1 MSIKLTNTQIAM
13 LSAAAQRD
21 DRCFI
26 APRNLK
32 GGAAQ
37 KVAAKLIAGG
47 LAKEINAKPGAPVWR
62 QDQQAGQSF
71 ALKLTAA
78 GLRAIPIEDQ
88 SASDDTR
95 ADGGERVQG
104 LPQLVRRSSGRL
116 LSKLRQRNPGDLPRR
131 EMERSWRSSSNCF
144 SAIKA
149 RPSPS
154 LSRQRTGSGIP
165 RALPS
170 RDCVNAAMRWRL
182 TDRTRSEDRRTEH
195 GWARSSPL
203 EVGRLKATIRWR
215 SPLSQHR
222 RTLGAR
228 RNCQRSRPRDV
239 IRTAFWRRCRK
250 SLSPAIV
257 PPSCNAS
264 CDCLE
269 SR

>member
-1 MSIKLTNTQIAM
+1 MTTRRVIFMSIKLTNTQIAM

-95 ADGGERVQG
+95 ADGGERVQVAAASSEVIRQTALETPTTESRRPSAPRDG
-104 LPQLVRRSSGRL
+104 TKLAQLVELLQRDQGATITELVAATDWLRHTTRAALTGLRKRGYAVAIDRSDKERGSTYRARL
-116 LSKLRQRNPGDLPRR
+116 GEIIAIGGGAAQSDDPLAI
-131 EMERSWRSSSNCF
+131 
-144 SAIKA
+144 SAIPTSK
-149 RPSPS
+149 
-154 LSRQRTGSGIP
+154 
-165 RALPS
+165 
-170 RDCVNAAMRWRL
+170 N
-182 TDRTRSEDRRTEH
+182 
-195 GWARSSPL
+195 
-203 EVGRLKATIRWR
+203 
-215 SPLSQHR
+215 
-222 RTLGAR
+222 AR
-228 RNCQRSRPRDV
+228 RAEKLPAQQ
-239 IRTAFWRRCRK
+239 TA
-250 SLSPAIV
+250 
-257 PPSCNAS
+257 
-264 CDCLE
+264 
-269 SR
+269 